1 MLKKYSVRHVSSE
14 AGKLLL
20 YLGLGILITV
30 GFIDPGNWAANIAA
44 GSGFGYSL
52 LWMVTLSTI
61 MLVFLQHNVA
71 HLGIVTGLCLAEATT
86 TYLPPFLSRFL
97 LITAVVASI
106 ATALAEILG
115 GALAISMLTG
125 MPVIPAAL
133 LTAAFCF
140 ILLWTNSYK
149 KLEHIIIAFVSLI
162 GLSFLIELFLVP
174 LSWSDAVKGS
184 LAPTFPSG
192 SVPVIMSVLGAV
204 VMPHNLFL
212 HSEIIQSRQWN
223 LEDEAIIK
231 RQLNYEFMDTLF
243 SMVIGWAINS
253 AMIIIAAALFFY
265 PFGSYGNCA
274 GTDYVGAHVG
284 EGSGTIVCRSAFF
297 AGIASTMTAGM
308 AGGTICA
315 GIFGEVYNI
324 KDYHSWH
331 GVALTYVL
339 AVVVICFITDPFKG
353 LVYSQIVLSVQLP
366 LTVFT
371 QIYLTSSPKV
381 MGVYANTKLQ
391 RTGLSLIAL
400 IVTI

>member
-1 MLKKYSVRHVSSE
+1 
-14 AGKLLL
+14 
-20 YLGLGILITV
+20 
-30 GFIDPGNWAANIAA
+30 
-44 GSGFGYSL
+44 
-52 LWMVTLSTI
+52 

-71 HLGIVTGLCLAEATT
+71 HLGIVTGLCLAEAATT
-86 TYLPPFLSRFL
+86 HLPLFLSGFL
-97 LITAVVASI
+97 LLTAVAASI

-133 LTAAFCF
+133 FFSTRSDVTEIAQAQ
-140 ILLWTNSYK
+140 IM
-149 KLEHIIIAFVSLI
+149 LEPML
-162 GLSFLIELFLVP
+162 G
-174 LSWSDAVKGS
+174 KG
-184 LAPTFPSG
+184 
-192 SVPVIMSVLGAV
+192 
-204 VMPHNLFL
+204 
-212 HSEIIQSRQWN
+212 
-223 LEDEAIIK
+223 
-231 RQLNYEFMDTLF
+231 
-243 SMVIGWAINS
+243 
-253 AMIIIAAALFFY
+253 AALLF
-265 PFGSYGNCA
+265 A
-274 GTDYVGAHVG
+274 VAL
-284 EGSGTIVCRSAFF
+284 FF

-400 IVTI
+400 IVTILNIFLLIDVLS

>member
-1 MLKKYSVRHVSSE
+1 MPL
-14 AGKLLL
+14 
-20 YLGLGILITV
+20 
-30 GFIDPGNWAANIAA
+30 
-44 GSGFGYSL
+44 
-52 LWMVTLSTI
+52 
-61 MLVFLQHNVA
+61 
-71 HLGIVTGLCLAEATT
+71 
-86 TYLPPFLSRFL
+86 FLSGFL

-253 AMIIIAAALFFY
+253 AMIIIAAALFF
-265 PFGSYGNCA
+265 
-274 GTDYVGAHVG
+274 
-284 EGSGTIVCRSAFF
+284 
-297 AGIASTMTAGM
+297 
-308 AGGTICA
+308 
-315 GIFGEVYNI
+315 
-324 KDYHSWH
+324 
-331 GVALTYVL
+331 
-339 AVVVICFITDPFKG
+339 
-353 LVYSQIVLSVQLP
+353 LP
-366 LTVFT
+366 
-371 QIYLTSSPKV
+371 IR
-381 MGVYANTKLQ
+381 KL
-391 RTGLSLIAL
+391 RKLRRHRLCWSLCWGRGRL
-400 IVTI
+400 YCLP

>member
-1 MLKKYSVRHVSSE
+1 
-14 AGKLLL
+14 
-20 YLGLGILITV
+20 
-30 GFIDPGNWAANIAA
+30 
-44 GSGFGYSL
+44 
-52 LWMVTLSTI
+52 

-71 HLGIVTGLCLAEATT
+71 HLGIVTGLCLAEAATT
-86 TYLPPFLSRFL
+86 HLPLFLSGFL
-97 LITAVVASI
+97 LLTAVAASI

-133 LTAAFCF
+133 FFSTRSDVTEIAQAQ
-140 ILLWTNSYK
+140 IM
-149 KLEHIIIAFVSLI
+149 LEPML
-162 GLSFLIELFLVP
+162 G
-174 LSWSDAVKGS
+174 KG
-184 LAPTFPSG
+184 
-192 SVPVIMSVLGAV
+192 
-204 VMPHNLFL
+204 
-212 HSEIIQSRQWN
+212 
-223 LEDEAIIK
+223 
-231 RQLNYEFMDTLF
+231 
-243 SMVIGWAINS
+243 
-253 AMIIIAAALFFY
+253 AALLF
-265 PFGSYGNCA
+265 A
-274 GTDYVGAHVG
+274 VAL
-284 EGSGTIVCRSAFF
+284 F

-381 MGVYANTKLQ
+381 MGAYANTKLQ
-391 RTGLSLIAL
+391 RSILGLIAL
-400 IVTI
+400 IVTILNIFLLIDVLS

>member
-1 MLKKYSVRHVSSE
+1 
-14 AGKLLL
+14 
-20 YLGLGILITV
+20 
-30 GFIDPGNWAANIAA
+30 
-44 GSGFGYSL
+44 
-52 LWMVTLSTI
+52 

-71 HLGIVTGLCLAEATT
+71 HLGIVTGLCLAEAATT
-86 TYLPPFLSRFL
+86 HLPLFLSGFL
-97 LITAVVASI
+97 LLTAVAASI

-133 LTAAFCF
+133 LF
-140 ILLWTNSYK
+140 
-149 KLEHIIIAFVSLI
+149 
-162 GLSFLIELFLVP
+162 
-174 LSWSDAVKGS
+174 AV
-184 LAPTFPSG
+184 
-192 SVPVIMSVLGAV
+192 
-204 VMPHNLFL
+204 
-212 HSEIIQSRQWN
+212 
-223 LEDEAIIK
+223 
-231 RQLNYEFMDTLF
+231 
-243 SMVIGWAINS
+243 
-253 AMIIIAAALFFY
+253 AL
-265 PFGSYGNCA
+265 
-274 GTDYVGAHVG
+274 
-284 EGSGTIVCRSAFF
+284 FF

-400 IVTI
+400 IVTILNIFLLIDVLS

>member
-1 MLKKYSVRHVSSE
+1 
-14 AGKLLL
+14 
-20 YLGLGILITV
+20 
-30 GFIDPGNWAANIAA
+30 
-44 GSGFGYSL
+44 
-52 LWMVTLSTI
+52 

-71 HLGIVTGLCLAEATT
+71 HLGIVTGLCLAEAATT
-86 TYLPPFLSRFL
+86 HLPLFLSGFL
-97 LITAVVASI
+97 LLTAVAASI

-125 MPVIPAAL
+125 MPVIPVAL
-133 LTAAFCF
+133 LF
-140 ILLWTNSYK
+140 
-149 KLEHIIIAFVSLI
+149 
-162 GLSFLIELFLVP
+162 
-174 LSWSDAVKGS
+174 AV
-184 LAPTFPSG
+184 
-192 SVPVIMSVLGAV
+192 
-204 VMPHNLFL
+204 
-212 HSEIIQSRQWN
+212 
-223 LEDEAIIK
+223 
-231 RQLNYEFMDTLF
+231 
-243 SMVIGWAINS
+243 
-253 AMIIIAAALFFY
+253 AL
-265 PFGSYGNCA
+265 
-274 GTDYVGAHVG
+274 
-284 EGSGTIVCRSAFF
+284 FF

-400 IVTI
+400 IVTILNIFLLIDVFS

>member
-1 MLKKYSVRHVSSE
+1 
-14 AGKLLL
+14 
-20 YLGLGILITV
+20 
-30 GFIDPGNWAANIAA
+30 
-44 GSGFGYSL
+44 
-52 LWMVTLSTI
+52 

-71 HLGIVTGLCLAEATT
+71 HLGIVTGLCLAEAATIH
-86 TYLPPFLSRFL
+86 LPLFLSGFL
-97 LITAVVASI
+97 LLTAVAASI

-125 MPVIPAAL
+125 MPVIPVAL
-133 LTAAFCF
+133 LF
-140 ILLWTNSYK
+140 
-149 KLEHIIIAFVSLI
+149 
-162 GLSFLIELFLVP
+162 
-174 LSWSDAVKGS
+174 AV
-184 LAPTFPSG
+184 
-192 SVPVIMSVLGAV
+192 
-204 VMPHNLFL
+204 
-212 HSEIIQSRQWN
+212 
-223 LEDEAIIK
+223 
-231 RQLNYEFMDTLF
+231 
-243 SMVIGWAINS
+243 
-253 AMIIIAAALFFY
+253 AL
-265 PFGSYGNCA
+265 
-274 GTDYVGAHVG
+274 
-284 EGSGTIVCRSAFF
+284 FF

-400 IVTI
+400 IVTILNIFLLIDVLS